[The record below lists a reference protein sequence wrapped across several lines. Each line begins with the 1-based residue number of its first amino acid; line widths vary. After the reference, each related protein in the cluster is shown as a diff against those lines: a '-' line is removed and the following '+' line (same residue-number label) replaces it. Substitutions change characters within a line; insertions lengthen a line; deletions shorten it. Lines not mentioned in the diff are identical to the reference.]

1 MSFEC
6 IIFDL
11 DGTLTEPEEGI
22 TRSIEYALNKM
33 GIKVPD
39 RKTLTKYIGPPLLP
53 VFQEDYG
60 MTEEESRQAL
70 EFYRERFLDKGMY
83 ENRVYDGIEELLS
96 CLKENGKKIMLATT
110 KPYPQAVGILEYFG
124 LMKYF
129 DVVSGADMNENL
141 VEKPDVMR
149 LAISKCPE
157 ANQTNTVM
165 VGDRKY
171 DILGAKVH
179 KIPSIGVLYGYGD
192 YEELYKAGATC
203 FAKNVEELTKLLL

>member
-33 GIKVPD
+33 GIKVDD
-39 RKTLTKYIGPPLLP
+39 RKALTKYIGPPLLP

-60 MTEEESRQAL
+60 MTEKEAWQAL

-96 CLKENGKKIMLATT
+96 RLKENGKKIMLATT
-110 KPYPQAVGILEYFG
+110 KPYPQAVGILEHFG

-129 DVVSGADMNENL
+129 DVVSGADMSENL

-149 LAISKCPE
+149 LAISKCPQ

-171 DILGAKVH
+171 DILGAKAH

-192 YEELYKAGATC
+192 YEELSNVGATY
-203 FAKNVEELTKLLL
+203 FAKNVEELAKLLL